1 MDTTHRFA
9 ELLSMGEDDFPL
21 DQACLLIAAHARPG
35 LDIGALLGQID
46 ALADEFSASSPN
58 GGRGDLM
65 AFLFGP
71 GRFTGNTVQY
81 YEADNSLLDQ
91 VIQRRLGIPISLA
104 VVAMEVGRRVEVP
117 FLGVGMPGH
126 FIVRSANDELAF
138 YDPFH
143 GPAVL
148 DPDGCR
154 RLYQAAAGQGARF
167 SPTYLAPVSR
177 QAIVV
182 RILTNLKVVYQRQSD
197 LGSLGWVMRLRASIP
212 GIGDVER
219 NERIRMFAV
228 LN

>member
-1 MDTTHRFA
+1 MDTTRRFA

-21 DQACLLIAAHARPG
+21 DKACLLIAAHARPEIDLG
-35 LDIGALLGQID
+35 ELLGQLD
-46 ALADEFSASSPN
+46 ALAAEFITSFPGS
-58 GGRGDLM
+58 GRGDLM
-65 AFLFGP
+65 GFLFGP
-71 GRFTGNTVQY
+71 GRFTGNTVEY
-81 YEADNSLLDQ
+81 YAADNSLLDQ

-104 VVAMEVGRRVEVP
+104 VVAMEVGRRVGVP
-117 FLGVGMPGH
+117 LLGVGMPGH
-126 FIVRSANDELAF
+126 FLVRSAVDESVF

-143 GPAVL
+143 GPTVL

-154 RLYQAAAGQGARF
+154 RLYHAAAGQGARF

-212 GIGDVER
+212 GIGEVER
-219 NERIRMFAV
+219 DERIRMFAI

>member
-1 MDTTHRFA
+1 MTRRFA

-21 DQACLLIAAHARPG
+21 DQACLLIAGHARPG
-35 LDIGALLGQID
+35 LDLGAFLDQLD
-46 ALADEFSASSPN
+46 ALAAEFMAAAPS

-71 GRFTGNTVQY
+71 GQFTGNTVEY
-81 YEADNSLLDQ
+81 YAADNSLLDQ

-104 VVAMEVGRRVEVP
+104 VVAMEVGRRVGVP
-117 FLGVGMPGH
+117 LLGVGMPGH
-126 FIVRSANDELAF
+126 FLVRSVDDEAAF

-143 GPAVL
+143 GPDVL
-148 DPDGCR
+148 DADGCR
-154 RLYQAAAGQGARF
+154 RLYHAAAGQGARF
-167 SPTYLAPVSR
+167 SPTYLMPVSR

-197 LGSLGWVMRLRASIP
+197 LAALGWVMRLRSSIP
-212 GIGDVER
+212 GVGEVER
-219 NERIRMFAV
+219 DERIRMFAV